1 MLVTSIEVPEGGTVG
16 NRTITTR
23 LLALLTLALL
33 PLEVPAAGLG
43 RLAVLSGLGQP
54 LRAEIEVVSLQRA
67 EAESLSAKIATPDA
81 FRDAGVDYGA
91 VVPRVRTALER
102 RPNDRYVIVL
112 STPQPVEEPFLDL
125 LVELNWASGR
135 LVRQYTFL
143 LDPVDYRGPQPIA
156 AAPAKPAVTEVRP
169 VDAPRLPEVSAA
181 APAAP
186 VATPPAASAEPAPTA
201 APTPAE
207 TPAAQPPAEPAAAAP
222 ASATPA
228 PATPAPTAPAP
239 AAAAAR
245 ASEPAATYEV
255 QKGDTLSKV
264 AQQYRPEGVTLQQML
279 VALYRANEEAFIRKN
294 MNLVR
299 AGRVLTI
306 PDREAV
312 DVIAAA
318 DAGRI
323 VVAQWQD
330 FNDYRAQL
338 GGAIAAA
345 PARTEPPQQQR
356 AAGQITEQ
364 PEATAAAPKAAPRD
378 ELRISKADQAA
389 KGAKAAAAGR
399 ADDLAA
405 RERALQEANS
415 RVGDLERNVKD
426 LQGLVE
432 LKSKQLAD
440 LQKQAEA
447 AKAATAKAADAQA
460 AKAAT
465 AKAADAQAAKAA
477 AAAKVADAEAAKAA
491 AAKAAEAEAAKAAAA
506 KAAEAEAAKAAAA
519 AAAKAPEPAKAVE
532 VAKAPEAPKA
542 AEPAPAAP
550 PKPEAPKAEAPKPPA
565 PPKAAAAPKKP
576 APPPPPE
583 PSLVE
588 AILDEPLYLAG
599 GGGGIL
605 ALLIGGYLWRRK
617 RSAKLENSLLGV
629 TTTDSSSVFGTTGG
643 RSVDTGGSS
652 LQTDFS
658 QSGIGA
664 IDTDEVD
671 PVAEADVYMAYGRDA
686 QAEEILKEA
695 LLKDPNRQTVRVK
708 LLEIYAARKDLKA
721 FETTAGEIYAATGG
735 QGPEWQKAV
744 ELGLS
749 IDASNPMYGGGGAR
763 RETGGRAPERD
774 TVVLPAAGGAAGGA
788 AAAMA
793 SDLAFDLAD
802 GKAPPS
808 IDFDLGGGGR
818 AAGPA
823 VPDLALDVASQ
834 APADLGFDLNLGG
847 DSQKPAVEEAS
858 DFSPSG
864 TFIMDAATK
873 KAVSDMVEAQ
883 GAAPGSLEIDFELP
897 GTKGGAAPGEQTA
910 RMQAAQPANVT
921 EVDFKLGEPTKPAA
935 SAMDLGGISFDLGKG
950 GGEGAPV
957 DARWQEVA
965 TKLDLAKAYEE
976 MGDKDGARELLN
988 EVLKEGDA
996 AQQQQAK
1003 QMLAAI
1009 R

>member
-1 MLVTSIEVPEGGTVG
+1 V
-16 NRTITTR
+16 
-23 LLALLTLALL
+23 
-33 PLEVPAAGLG
+33 
-43 RLAVLSGLGQP
+43 
-54 LRAEIEVVSLQRA
+54 
-67 EAESLSAKIATPDA
+67 
-81 FRDAGVDYGA
+81 
-91 VVPRVRTALER
+91 
-102 RPNDRYVIVL
+102 
-112 STPQPVEEPFLDL
+112 
-125 LVELNWASGR
+125 
-135 LVRQYTFL
+135 
-143 LDPVDYRGPQPIA
+143 
-156 AAPAKPAVTEVRP
+156 
-169 VDAPRLPEVSAA
+169 
-181 APAAP
+181 
-186 VATPPAASAEPAPTA
+186 
-201 APTPAE
+201 
-207 TPAAQPPAEPAAAAP
+207 
-222 ASATPA
+222 
-228 PATPAPTAPAP
+228 
-239 AAAAAR
+239 
-245 ASEPAATYEV
+245 TYEV

-264 AQQYRPEGVTLQQML
+264 AMQYKPEGVTLQQML
-279 VALYRANEEAFIRKN
+279 VALYRANEDAFIQKN

-306 PDREAV
+306 PEREAV
-312 DVIAAA
+312 EVIAPG
-318 DAGRI
+318 DAGKL

-330 FNDYRAQL
+330 FTDYRAKL
-338 GGAIAAA
+338 GGAIASA
-345 PARTEPPQQQR
+345 PAQTDAPQQR
-356 AAGQITEQ
+356 AAGRITEQ
-364 PEATAAAPKAAPRD
+364 PEAAAAAPKAAPRD
-378 ELRISKADQAA
+378 ELRISKADEAA
-389 KGAKAAAAGR
+389 KSATAAAAAR

-405 RERALQEANS
+405 RERAVQEAKS
-415 RVGDLERNVKD
+415 RVADLERNVKD

-432 LKSKQLAD
+432 LKNKQLAD

-447 AKAATAKAADAQA
+447 AKAA
-460 AKAAT
+460 
-465 AKAADAQAAKAA
+465 AAKAA
-477 AAAKVADAEAAKAA
+477 AAP
-491 AAKAAEAEAAKAAAA
+491 
-506 KAAEAEAAKAAAA
+506 
-519 AAAKAPEPAKAVE
+519 AAKAPEAKAPAKAPEAAKAVEIAKAPEAPKAPEPPKAEPAPKPEPSAAKTPEAAKAPE

-542 AEPAPAAP
+542 AEPAPAAAP
-550 PKPEAPKAEAPKPPA
+550 AKPPEAPKAEAPKPPA
-565 PPKAAAAPKKP
+565 PKAAAAKKP
-576 APPPPPE
+576 AAPPPPPE
-583 PSLVE
+583 PSLVD

-605 ALLIGGYLWRRK
+605 ALLIGGYLWRKK

-695 LLKDPNRQTVRVK
+695 LLKDPNRQAVRVK

-735 QGPEWQKAV
+735 QGPEWQKAI

-749 IDASNPMYGGGGAR
+749 IDPGNPMYGGGGGR
-763 RETGGRAPERD
+763 RDAGGRAPERD
-774 TVVLPAAGGAAGGA
+774 TVVLPAAGGAAAGGA

-793 SDLAFDLAD
+793 SDLAFDLAG

-808 IDFDLGGGGR
+808 IDFDLGGGAR
-818 AAGPA
+818 AAAPA
-823 VPDLALDVASQ
+823 VPDLSLDVASQ

-873 KAVSDMVEAQ
+873 KAVSEMVEAQ
-883 GAAPGSLEIDFELP
+883 GAPGSLEIDFELP
-897 GTKGGAAPGEQTA
+897 GAKAAPGEQTA

>member
-1 MLVTSIEVPEGGTVG
+1 MLVTSIEVPEGGAVG
-16 NRTITTR
+16 NRTTKTS
-23 LLALLTLALL
+23 LLALLALALL
-33 PLEVPAAGLG
+33 PLEVLAAGLG

-54 LRAEIEVVSLQRA
+54 LRAEIEVVSLQRG
-67 EAESLSAKIATPDA
+67 EAESLSARIATPDA
-81 FRDAGVDYGA
+81 FREAGVEYGV
-91 VVPRVRTALER
+91 VVPRVRTVLER

-143 LDPVDYRGPQPIA
+143 LDPADYRGPQPIA
-156 AAPAKPAVTEVRP
+156 AAPSRPAMTEVRP
-169 VDAPRLPEVSAA
+169 VEAPRPPEVSAA
-181 APAAP
+181 APAA
-186 VATPPAASAEPAPTA
+186 AAPPAASAAPAASAPA
-201 APTPAE
+201 APPPAD
-207 TPAAQPPAEPAAAAP
+207 TPAAQTPAAQAP
-222 ASATPA
+222 A
-228 PATPAPTAPAP
+228 APAP
-239 AAAAAR
+239 AAQAPADASPL
-245 ASEPAATYEV
+245 ASEPAASYAV
-255 QKGDTLSKV
+255 QKGDTLGKI
-264 AQQYRPEGVTLQQML
+264 AQLHKPEGVTLQQML
-279 VALYRANEEAFIRKN
+279 VALYRANEDAFIQKN

-306 PDREAV
+306 PGREAV
-312 DVIAAA
+312 EVIAAV
-318 DAGRI
+318 DASKI
-323 VVAQWQD
+323 VVAQAQD
-330 FNDYRAQL
+330 FNEYRATL
-338 GGAIAAA
+338 GGAVASA
-345 PARTEPPQQQR
+345 PARTEAPQQR
-356 AAGQITEQ
+356 AAGRITEQ

-389 KGAKAAAAGR
+389 KGAKAAAAAR

-432 LKSKQLAD
+432 LKNKQLAD

-447 AKAATAKAADAQA
+447 TKSAA
-460 AKAAT
+460 AKAT
-465 AKAADAQAAKAA
+465 DAEAAKAA
-477 AAAKVADAEAAKAA
+477 AAKATAAAKVAEAEAAKAA

-542 AEPAPAAP
+542 AEPTPAAP
-550 PKPEAPKAEAPKPPA
+550 SEAPKAEAPKAPA

-605 ALLIGGYLWRRK
+605 ALLIGGYLWRKK

-629 TTTDSSSVFGTTGG
+629 TTTDSSSVFGSTGG

-735 QGPEWQKAV
+735 QGPEWQKAI

-749 IDASNPMYGGGGAR
+749 IDPSNPMYGGR
-763 RETGGRAPERD
+763 REAGGRPPARD
-774 TVVLPAAGGAAGGA
+774 TVVLPAAGGA

-793 SDLAFDLAD
+793 SDLAFDLA
-802 GKAPPS
+802 GSKAAPS

-818 AAGPA
+818 AAASA
-823 VPDLALDVASQ
+823 VPDLSLDVASQ

-847 DSQKPAVEEAS
+847 DSQKPTVEEAS

-883 GAAPGSLEIDFELP
+883 SQPGSLEIDFELP
-897 GTKGGAAPGEQTA
+897 GTRAGAASGEQTA
-910 RMQAAQPANVT
+910 RMPAAANVT
-921 EVDFKLGEPTKPAA
+921 AVDFKLGEPTKPAG

-996 AQQQQAK
+996 VQQQQAK

>member
-1 MLVTSIEVPEGGTVG
+1 VGTQ
-16 NRTITTR
+16 TITTR
-23 LLALLTLALL
+23 AAAVLVLALL
-33 PLEVPAAGLG
+33 PLEVLAAGLG
-43 RLAVLSGLGQP
+43 RLTVSSGLGQP
-54 LRAEIEVVSLQRA
+54 LRAEIEIVSVQRG
-67 EAESLSAKIATPDA
+67 EAESLNARIAAPDA
-81 FRDAGVDYGA
+81 FREAGVDYGI

-102 RPNDRYVIVL
+102 RANDRYVIVL

-125 LVELNWASGR
+125 LVELSWASGR

-143 LDPVDYRGPQPIA
+143 LDPVDYKGPQPIA
-156 AAPAKPAVTEVRP
+156 AAPSPPAVPEVKP
-169 VDAPRLPEVSAA
+169 VDAPRPPEVTAA

-186 VATPPAASAEPAPTA
+186 VVAPPAASTE
-201 APTPAE
+201 
-207 TPAAQPPAEPAAAAP
+207 
-222 ASATPA
+222 
-228 PATPAPTAPAP
+228 PAP
-239 AAAAAR
+239 AAAPAPAQPAPAAPAAR
-245 ASEPAATYEV
+245 APAQAPADAPALATQPGTTYEV

-264 AQQYRPEGVTLQQML
+264 ALQYKPEGVTLHQML
-279 VALYRANEEAFIRKN
+279 VALYRVNEDAFIQKN

-299 AGRVLTI
+299 AGRVLSI
-306 PDREAV
+306 PDRDAIDAV
-312 DVIAAA
+312 AAA
-318 DAGRI
+318 DASKL

-330 FNDYRAQL
+330 FNEYRAKL
-338 GGAIAAA
+338 GDAVAAA
-345 PARTEPPQQQR
+345 PAGAETPQQR
-356 AAGQITEQ
+356 AAGRITAPPEQ
-364 PEATAAAPKAAPRD
+364 VAGAPQAAPRD
-378 ELRISKADQAA
+378 ELRISKADQAS
-389 KGAKAAAAGR
+389 KSAKAAAAAR

-405 RERALQEANS
+405 RERALQEAKS
-415 RVGDLERNVKD
+415 RVTDLERNVRD

-432 LKSKQLAD
+432 VKSKQLAD

-447 AKAATAKAADAQA
+447 AKAA
-460 AKAAT
+460 
-465 AKAADAQAAKAA
+465 AAKAA
-477 AAAKVADAEAAKAA
+477 APPPV
-491 AAKAAEAEAAKAAAA
+491 
-506 KAAEAEAAKAAAA
+506 
-519 AAAKAPEPAKAVE
+519 AKAPEPAKAVE

-542 AEPAPAAP
+542 APAPKPEAPKAEPPAAKAPEAPKAPEPAKAVEVAKAPPAPKAAEPAPA
-550 PKPEAPKAEAPKPPA
+550 PKPEAPKAEAPKPA
-565 PPKAAAAPKKP
+565 PPKAAAVPKKP

-583 PSLVE
+583 PSLVD

-605 ALLIGGYLWRRK
+605 ALLIGGYLWRKK

-695 LLKDPNRQTVRVK
+695 LQKDPNRQTVRVK
-708 LLEIYAARKDLKA
+708 LLEIYAGRKDLKA

-735 QGPEWQKAV
+735 QGPDWQKAI

-749 IDASNPMYGGGGAR
+749 IDPTNPMYGGR
-763 RETGGRAPERD
+763 REAGVRPERD
-774 TVVLPAAGGAAGGA
+774 TVVLPAAGVAAGGGA
-788 AAAMA
+788 AAMA
-793 SDLAFDLAD
+793 NDLAADLA
-802 GKAPPS
+802 GARQAPPT
-808 IDFDLGGGGR
+808 IDFDLGAGAR
-818 AAGPA
+818 AAAPTA
-823 VPDLALDVASQ
+823 PDLSLDVASQ

-883 GAAPGSLEIDFELP
+883 GTPGSLEIDFELP
-897 GTKGGAAPGEQTA
+897 GTKGPAAPSALEQTA
-910 RMQAAQPANVT
+910 KMQAVQPGNVT
-921 EVDFKLGEPTKPAA
+921 EIDFKLGEPTKPAA
-935 SAMDLGGISFDLGKG
+935 GMDLGGISFDLGKG

>member
-16 NRTITTR
+16 IRTMTTR
-23 LLALLTLALL
+23 LLALLALALL

-54 LRAEIEVVSLQRA
+54 LRAEIEVVSLQRG
-67 EAESLSAKIATPDA
+67 EAESLSAKIATADA
-81 FRDAGVDYGA
+81 FREAGVEYGA

-125 LVELNWASGR
+125 LVELNWAAGR

-143 LDPVDYRGPQPIA
+143 LDPADYRGPHPIA
-156 AAPAKPAVTEVRP
+156 AASPQPAVTEVRP
-169 VDAPRLPEVSAA
+169 VEAPRPPEVTAA

-186 VATPPAASAEPAPTA
+186 VVAPPAASAT
-201 APTPAE
+201 PTPSAPAE
-207 TPAAQPPAEPAAAAP
+207 PPAAQTPAAQAPPAQ
-222 ASATPA
+222 
-228 PATPAPTAPAP
+228 AP
-239 AAAAAR
+239 AAQAPADAPAL
-245 ASEPAATYEV
+245 ASEAAATYEV
-255 QKGDTLSKV
+255 QKGDTLGKV
-264 AQQYRPEGVTLQQML
+264 AQQHKPDGVTLQQML
-279 VALYRANEEAFIRKN
+279 VALYRANEDAFIRKN

-312 DVIAAA
+312 DAVAPA
-318 DAGRI
+318 DAGKI

-330 FNDYRAQL
+330 FNEYRAKL
-338 GGAIAAA
+338 GQTIAAA
-345 PARTEPPQQQR
+345 PARTDPPQQR
-356 AAGQITEQ
+356 AAGRITEP
-364 PEATAAAPKAAPRD
+364 PEATAAAPKASPRD

-389 KGAKAAAAGR
+389 KGAKAAAAAR

-415 RVGDLERNVKD
+415 RVTDLERNVKD

-432 LKSKQLAD
+432 LKNKQLAD

-447 AKAATAKAADAQA
+447 AKAG
-460 AKAAT
+460 
-465 AKAADAQAAKAA
+465 
-477 AAAKVADAEAAKAA
+477 AAKVAAAPVAKAPEP
-491 AAKAAEAEAAKAAAA
+491 AKAPAKAPEPA
-506 KAAEAEAAKAAAA
+506 KAVEVAKAPAAPKA
-519 AAAKAPEPAKAVE
+519 PEPPKAEPAPKPGPPKAEPPAAKAPEPAKAVE
-532 VAKAPEAPKA
+532 IAKAPEAPKA

-550 PKPEAPKAEAPKPPA
+550 ALQPEAPKAEAPKPPA
-565 PPKAAAAPKKP
+565 PPKAAAAPKKAAP
-576 APPPPPE
+576 PPPPPE

-605 ALLIGGYLWRRK
+605 ALLIGGYLWRKK
-617 RSAKLENSLLGV
+617 RSARLENSLLGV

-735 QGPEWQKAV
+735 QGPDWQKAL

-749 IDASNPMYGGGGAR
+749 IDPSNPMYGGGGGR
-763 RETGGRAPERD
+763 REAGGRPPERD
-774 TVVLPAAGGAAGGA
+774 TVVLPGAAA

-793 SDLAFDLAD
+793 SDLAFDLAG

-808 IDFDLGGGGR
+808 IDFDLGAGAR
-818 AAGPA
+818 AAASA
-823 VPDLALDVASQ
+823 VPDLSLDVASQ

-883 GAAPGSLEIDFELP
+883 GAPGSLEIDFELP
-897 GTKGGAAPGEQTA
+897 GTKGGAAPGALEQTA

-921 EVDFKLGEPTKPAA
+921 EIDFKLGEPTRPAGG
-935 SAMDLGGISFDLGKG
+935 AMDLGGISFDFGKG

-988 EVLKEGDA
+988 EVLKEGDT

>member
-16 NRTITTR
+16 IRTITTR
-23 LLALLTLALL
+23 LLALLALALL

-54 LRAEIEVVSLQRA
+54 LRAEIEVVSLQRG
-67 EAESLSAKIATPDA
+67 EAESLSARIATPDA
-81 FRDAGVDYGA
+81 FREAGVEYGA
-91 VVPRVRTALER
+91 MVPRVRTALER

-125 LVELNWASGR
+125 LVELNWVAGR

-156 AAPAKPAVTEVRP
+156 AASPKPAVTELRP
-169 VDAPRLPEVSAA
+169 VEAPRPPEVAAA

-186 VATPPAASAEPAPTA
+186 VVAPPAASATPTPSAPAEPPAAQTPA
-201 APTPAE
+201 APTPAAQ
-207 TPAAQPPAEPAAAAP
+207 TPAAQ
-222 ASATPA
+222 TPA
-228 PATPAPTAPAP
+228 PQAPADASP
-239 AAAAAR
+239 LAR
-245 ASEPAATYEV
+245 EAVATYEV
-255 QKGDTLSKV
+255 QKGDTLGKV
-264 AQQYRPEGVTLQQML
+264 AQQHKPDGVTLQQML
-279 VALYRANEEAFIRKN
+279 VALYRANEDAFIQKN

-306 PDREAV
+306 PGREAV
-312 DVIAAA
+312 EVIAPV
-318 DAGRI
+318 DASKI
-323 VVAQWQD
+323 VFAQAQD
-330 FNDYRAQL
+330 FNEYRAKL
-338 GGAIAAA
+338 GEAIAAA
-345 PARTEPPQQQR
+345 PARADAAQQR
-356 AAGQITEQ
+356 AAGRITAQ
-364 PEATAAAPKAAPRD
+364 PEPSEAAPKAAPRD

-389 KGAKAAAAGR
+389 KSAKAAAAAR

-405 RERALQEANS
+405 RERALQEASS
-415 RVGDLERNVKD
+415 RVTDLERNVKD

-432 LKSKQLAD
+432 LKNKQLAD
-440 LQKQAEA
+440 LQKQAE
-447 AKAATAKAADAQA
+447 
-460 AKAAT
+460 
-465 AKAADAQAAKAA
+465 
-477 AAAKVADAEAAKAA
+477 VAKAA
-491 AAKAAEAEAAKAAAA
+491 AAKAAAAPVAKAPEPKAPA
-506 KAAEAEAAKAAAA
+506 KAPEPAKAVEVAKAPAAPKA
-519 AAAKAPEPAKAVE
+519 PEPPKAEPAPKPEAPKAEPPAAKAPEPAKAVE

-550 PKPEAPKAEAPKPPA
+550 APQPEAPKAEAPKPPA
-565 PPKAAAAPKKP
+565 PPKAAAAPKKAAP
-576 APPPPPE
+576 PPPPPE
-583 PSLVE
+583 PSLVD
-588 AILDEPLYLAG
+588 AILEEPLYLAG

-605 ALLIGGYLWRRK
+605 ALLIGGYLWRKK

-735 QGPEWQKAV
+735 QGPDWQKAI

-749 IDASNPMYGGGGAR
+749 IDPSNPMYGGR
-763 RETGGRAPERD
+763 RAASGRPPERD
-774 TVVLPAAGGAAGGA
+774 TVVLPAAGGAAA
-788 AAAMA
+788 AIA
-793 SDLAFDLAD
+793 SDLAFDLAG
-802 GKAPPS
+802 GKGPPS
-808 IDFDLGGGGR
+808 IDFDLGAGARGSG
-818 AAGPA
+818 AAA
-823 VPDLALDVASQ
+823 PDLSLDVASQ

-883 GAAPGSLEIDFELP
+883 GAPGSLEIDFELP
-897 GTKGGAAPGEQTA
+897 GTKGGAAPGALEQTA
-910 RMQAAQPANVT
+910 RMQAAQRANVT
-921 EVDFKLGEPTKPAA
+921 EIDFKLGDPTKPAG